1 MPTREYGS
9 APVVEFDPQVE
20 ISPFA
25 LFRRLRDGRNVP
37 LLVDL
42 RPAPADVTLAG
53 ALPWPGADWE
63 PPDDADTVLFD
74 DDGARAVVMTREL
87 QARGCERVRA
97 LFGGLDLYR
106 FALDPEVVG
115 AETFLRRAGED

>member
-1 MPTREYGS
+1 MPTREHGS

-42 RPAPADVTLAG
+42 RPAPADFTLAG

-74 DDGARAVVMTREL
+74 DDGARAVAMTREL

-115 AETFLRRAGED
+115 AETFLRRSV